1 LFKNLTDYRN
11 EHLKKHLKPKIRLPK
26 LEEELIA
33 PKAQNN
39 KESSKAF
46 ITFAEKIEQTV
57 ELDKQGM
64 LKSHIC
70 KRLKL
75 DIRTLKK
82 FLDMSPT
89 QREKTLTNTVQKK
102 DMKNG

>member
-1 LFKNLTDYRN
+1 LFKNLTDDGN

-46 ITFAEKIEQTV
+46 ITFA
-57 ELDKQGM
+57 
-64 LKSHIC
+64 
-70 KRLKL
+70 
-75 DIRTLKK
+75 
-82 FLDMSPT
+82 
-89 QREKTLTNTVQKK
+89 
-102 DMKNG
+102 NG